1 MASLVASWFQETTG
15 LEEPLSAIAELLIAR
30 LVTIFATSMSINDPV
45 PKLTGFVK
53 QSRRIIQNSG
63 SYVALILSAIVS
75 AVDIGSIS
83 RFTYAVYAKGD
94 KAFRVVYL
102 TVRFS
107 FRLVIMILEICVGSS
122 IRSTSHFL
130 SDRQKE
136 CSRVNFST
144 TV

>member
-1 MASLVASWFQETTG
+1 MASLVASSFLETTG
-15 LEEPLSAIAELLIAR
+15 LEEPLDAIAKLLIAIV
-30 LVTIFATSMSINDPV
+30 VTIFATSMTISDTAV
-45 PKLTGFVK
+45 KLSGFEK
-53 QSRRIIQNSG
+53 QSRRTIQNLG
-63 SYVALILSAIVS
+63 SYLALKLSAFVS
-75 AVDIGSIS
+75 AADIGSIS
-83 RFTYAVYAKGD
+83 RFTYAVCAKGD
-94 KAFRVVYL
+94 KAFLVIYL

-107 FRLVIMILEICVGSS
+107 FRLVMILEIFVCSS